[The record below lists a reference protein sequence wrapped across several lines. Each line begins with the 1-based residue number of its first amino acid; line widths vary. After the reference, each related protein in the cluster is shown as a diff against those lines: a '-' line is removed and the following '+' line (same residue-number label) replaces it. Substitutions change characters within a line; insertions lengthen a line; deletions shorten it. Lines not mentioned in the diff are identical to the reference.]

1 VVGRV
6 LRPHG
11 VHGEVK
17 VRPETDFPERFARL
31 REVLVRRDDRTEVRT
46 VEGVRW
52 QGAVALVK
60 LAGVEDPE
68 AARALAGAD
77 LLVPWE
83 ARVPL
88 PPGTYYVGEVLGLT
102 VRTTAGE
109 VLGTVT
115 EVLRGAAHDVYR
127 VTGPEAEV
135 LLPAIRPVVRAI
147 DPAAGTMTVEVPPD
161 LPTIRRRTRTP
172 ARAGTPVR
180 AATLARAATP
190 ARARAPGRSRT
201 PA

>member
-1 VVGRV
+1 MGSSSRSASPDLRPGGRGLRDRALVVGRV

-68 AARALAGAD
+68 AAR
-77 LLVPWE
+77 
-83 ARVPL
+83 
-88 PPGTYYVGEVLGLT
+88 
-102 VRTTAGE
+102 RTTS
-109 VLGTVT
+109 
-115 EVLRGAAHDVYR
+115 
-127 VTGPEAEV
+127 TG
-135 LLPAIRPVVRAI
+135 
-147 DPAAGTMTVEVPPD
+147 
-161 LPTIRRRTRTP
+161 
-172 ARAGTPVR
+172 
-180 AATLARAATP
+180 
-190 ARARAPGRSRT
+190 
-201 PA
+201 

>member
-1 VVGRV
+1 MGSSSRSASPDRRPGGRGLPGRALVVGRV

-11 VHGEVK
+11 VRGEVK
-17 VRPETDFPERFARL
+17 VRPETDFPERFTRL

-52 QGAVALVK
+52 QGPTVLVK

-83 ARVPL
+83 ERVPL

-102 VRTTAGE
+102 VRTTSGE

-161 LPTIRRRTRTP
+161 LPAIRRRTRTP
-172 ARAGTPVR
+172 D
-180 AATLARAATP
+180 
-190 ARARAPGRSRT
+190 RSRT
-201 PA
+201 PV